1 MIKAVTTHKSLEK
14 VERHTEEVN
23 QITLGLSLR
32 LDERWGTCQSRNVR
46 FRDEP
51 AVGFISLGNDEVMLQ
66 PSTLRT
72 HPKRMAVSN

>member
-1 MIKAVTTHKSLEK
+1 MIKTMTGHKSLKK

-46 FRDEP
+46 NRDF
-51 AVGFISLGNDEVMLQ
+51 AGLKDFY
-66 PSTLRT
+66 
-72 HPKRMAVSN
+72 